1 MGLQKNGCVERSMVV
16 SMIAFVKITAGAVGY
31 AYITNTDLAKN
42 KRQTMGED
50 DLIEG
55 YTSIH
60 TNHYI

>member
-1 MGLQKNGCVERSMVV
+1 MVV

-55 YTSIH
+55 YTLIH
-60 TNHYI
+60 ANHS